1 VWNTRV
7 GMDDEKG
14 VFVGFTGRASGEPA
28 TRRDATRRDSR
39 ARERG
44 CARARAPLGTRENFD
59 GDDDDG
65 DGDDDGGDAG
75 ESGGEGGG

>member
-1 VWNTRV
+1 MWNTRV

-14 VFVGFTGRASGEPA
+14 VCVGFRGRASGEPA
-28 TRRDATRRDSR
+28 TRRDATR
-39 ARERG
+39 
-44 CARARAPLGTRENFD
+44 ARARAPLGTRENFD

-65 DGDDDGGDAG
+65 DGDDGGGDAG

>member
-1 VWNTRV
+1 MWNTRV

-14 VFVGFTGRASGEPA
+14 VCVGLRGKASGDP
-28 TRRDATRRDSR
+28 ATRRDSR

>member
-1 VWNTRV
+1 MWNTRV

-14 VFVGFTGRASGEPA
+14 VCVGFRGKASGDP
-28 TRRDATRRDSR
+28 ATRRDSR

-44 CARARAPLGTRENFD
+44 CARARAPLGTRD

>member
-1 VWNTRV
+1 MWNTRV

-14 VFVGFTGRASGEPA
+14 VCVGFMGRASGEPA

-44 CARARAPLGTRENFD
+44 CARERAPLGTRED
-59 GDDDDG
+59 V

>member
-1 VWNTRV
+1 MWNTRV

-14 VFVGFTGRASGEPA
+14 VCVGFRGTASGDP
-28 TRRDATRRDSR
+28 ATRRDSR

-44 CARARAPLGTRENFD
+44 CARARAPLGTRED
-59 GDDDDG
+59 V

>member
-1 VWNTRV
+1 MWNTRV

-28 TRRDATRRDSR
+28 TRRDATRL
-39 ARERG
+39 AR
-44 CARARAPLGTRENFD
+44 ARARAPLGTRENFD

>member
-1 VWNTRV
+1 
-7 GMDDEKG
+7 MDDEKG
-14 VFVGFTGRASGEPA
+14 VCVGFMGRASGEPA
-28 TRRDATRRDSR
+28 TRRDATRLR

-65 DGDDDGGDAG
+65 DG
-75 ESGGEGGG
+75 

>member
-1 VWNTRV
+1 MWNTRV

-14 VFVGFTGRASGEPA
+14 VCVGFRGTASGDP
-28 TRRDATRRDSR
+28 ATRRDSR

-65 DGDDDGGDAG
+65 DGDNDGGDAG

>member
-1 VWNTRV
+1 
-7 GMDDEKG
+7 MDDEKG
-14 VFVGFTGRASGEPA
+14 VCVGFRGKAS
-28 TRRDATRRDSR
+28 RDPATRRDSR

-44 CARARAPLGTRENFD
+44 CARARAPLGTRED
-59 GDDDDG
+59 V

>member
-1 VWNTRV
+1 MWNTRV

-14 VFVGFTGRASGEPA
+14 VCVGFRGTASGDP
-28 TRRDATRRDSR
+28 ATRRDSR